1 MLRLSAAEHVVQI
14 CRISDGEICKS
25 QRWECLAI
33 VYTIFILAFMS
44 TIMSYSPTL
53 LGSHE
58 NPQRAVDIC
67 CIHLATAITYIPVTL
82 TEEVRMRFMIGVRYE
97 MVCHWIHPENS

>member
-1 MLRLSAAEHVVQI
+1 
-14 CRISDGEICKS
+14 
-25 QRWECLAI
+25 
-33 VYTIFILAFMS
+33 MS

-58 NPQRAVDIC
+58 NPQRTVDIC
-67 CIHLATAITYIPVTL
+67 GSHLATAIEYIPETL

-97 MVCHWIHPENS
+97 MVCHWIHPVHS